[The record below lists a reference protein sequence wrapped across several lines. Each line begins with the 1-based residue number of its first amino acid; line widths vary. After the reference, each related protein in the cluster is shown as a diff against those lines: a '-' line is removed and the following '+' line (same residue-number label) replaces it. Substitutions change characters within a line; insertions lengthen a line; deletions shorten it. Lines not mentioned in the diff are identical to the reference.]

1 MKKGAKKRRAVLFDR
16 AKLAVSEA
24 KLAEESMTGQADC
37 RSCSRSCETI
47 SVNRDMQDR
56 SGGSE

>member
-1 MKKGAKKRRAVLFDR
+1 MQCFENVFDR
-16 AKLAVSEA
+16 ARLAAKLAVKEA